1 MFSATSKNIWAK
13 YALLVIA
20 IAVIS
25 AGTVFSKFG
34 HTAPSPTSKSTTP
47 LDVSVS
53 AVHLQDSYQVD
64 QIYAG
69 RIVASRSSALGFQR
83 GGLLVSV
90 TTDEGER
97 VEIGD
102 LIAKVDTRALEA
114 KRNQVLA
121 KLDHVRALKRE
132 VEARY
137 ELARKDSERKAS
149 LAEMG
154 HLSKDLHDQAVA
166 TEKALLAQLGAA
178 SAAIKETSTSLQSI
192 DVDIELSHL
201 RAPFSG
207 SITRR
212 ILDEG
217 TALKAGEPV
226 VHLIEDTSLEAHI
239 GVPFEVANDLVRG
252 ESYDILIN
260 GVTFPTRLKAVIA
273 EVDTQTRTMFAI
285 FSLDN
290 SDHSPMAGQIGKLA
304 LSRIVNDS
312 GYWLP
317 VEALTEGS
325 RGMWNI
331 YAIVDGVDGMK
342 SVEQRHLVVLHTET
356 DRVFVRGTLEDGDS
370 IVTSGLHRLV
380 PGQNIT
386 TSHL

>member
-1 MFSATSKNIWAK
+1 M
-13 YALLVIA
+13 
-20 IAVIS
+20 
-25 AGTVFSKFG
+25 
-34 HTAPSPTSKSTTP
+34 
-47 LDVSVS
+47 
-53 AVHLQDSYQVD
+53 
-64 QIYAG
+64 
-69 RIVASRSSALGFQR
+69 
-83 GGLLVSV
+83 
-90 TTDEGER
+90 
-97 VEIGD
+97 
-102 LIAKVDTRALEA
+102 
-114 KRNQVLA
+114 
-121 KLDHVRALKRE
+121 
-132 VEARY
+132 
-137 ELARKDSERKAS
+137 
-149 LAEMG
+149 
-154 HLSKDLHDQAVA
+154 
-166 TEKALLAQLGAA
+166 
-178 SAAIKETSTSLQSI
+178 
-192 DVDIELSHL
+192 
-201 RAPFSG
+201 
-207 SITRR
+207 
-212 ILDEG
+212 
-217 TALKAGEPV
+217 
-226 VHLIEDTSLEAHI
+226 HLIEDTSLEAHI